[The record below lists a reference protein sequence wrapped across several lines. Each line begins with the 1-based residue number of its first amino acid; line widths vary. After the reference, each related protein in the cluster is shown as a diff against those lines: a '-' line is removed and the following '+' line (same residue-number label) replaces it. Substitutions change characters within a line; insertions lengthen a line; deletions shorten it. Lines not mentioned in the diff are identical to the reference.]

1 MTLHYR
7 ILPDVT
13 GVDLGPVFPLA
24 DALPRDPMLRTGRI
38 AADPLRLPRPRPVYE
53 TWGKRGLDVV
63 LASLA
68 LILSLPVLLA
78 LMAALWIEGGK
89 PLFVQRRLGRDG
101 RVFRMFKLRTMVLD
115 AESRLATCLAADPL
129 LRAEWDRTQKLKADP
144 RITPL
149 GRLLRKTSLDELPQ
163 LINVIRGDMSLV
175 GPRPMLP
182 EQLPLYRNPA
192 SYLRL
197 RPGLTGLWQVTARN
211 EESFDLRA
219 AIDRRYAR
227 KVTLTRD
234 LGIMAV
240 TFGALWRATGY

>member
-13 GVDLGPVFPLA
+13 GVDLSPVFPLVETPP
-24 DALPRDPMLRTGRI
+24 PRGTRI
-38 AADPLRLPRPRPVYE
+38 AADPLSVSPPRPIYE
-53 TWGKRGLDVV
+53 GWGKRAMDVV

-68 LILSLPVLLA
+68 LALSLPVLLI
-78 LMAALWIEGGK
+78 LMVALWIEGGK
-89 PLFVQRRLGRDG
+89 PIFVQRRLGRNG
-101 RVFRMFKLRTMVLD
+101 RVFRMFKLRTMVQD
-115 AESRLATCLAADPL
+115 AESRLAMCLDADPR
-129 LRAEWDRTQKLKADP
+129 LRAEWDLTQKLKADP

-163 LINVIRGDMSLV
+163 LFNVIRGDMSLV

-182 EQLPLYRNPA
+182 EQLPLYRTPA

-219 AIDRRYAR
+219 AIDHTYAQN
-227 KVTLTRD
+227 VSLSRD

>member
-24 DALPRDPMLRTGRI
+24 DAPPRPSRI
-38 AADPLRLPRPRPVYE
+38 AADPLPLRAPVPLYE
-53 TWGKRGLDVV
+53 GFGKRALDVT
-63 LASLA
+63 LAGLA
-68 LILSLPVLLA
+68 LLLALPVLLA
-78 LMAALWIEGGK
+78 LVLALWIEGGK
-89 PLFVQRRLGRDG
+89 PVFVQRRLGRDG

-115 AESRLATCLAADPL
+115 AESRLATCLAEDPL

-163 LINVIRGDMSLV
+163 LINVILGDMSLV

-182 EQLPLYRNPA
+182 EQLPLYRHPA

-219 AIDRRYAR
+219 AIDHRYAQ
-227 KVTLTRD
+227 KVSLGRD
-234 LGIMAV
+234 LGIMAA

>member
-7 ILPDVT
+7 ILPDIT

-24 DALPRDPMLRTGRI
+24 DPLPRGRRI
-38 AADPLRLPRPRPVYE
+38 AADPLRIPAPRPVYE
-53 TWGKRGLDVV
+53 AIGKRVLDVV

-68 LILSLPVLLA
+68 LVLSLPVLGL
-78 LMAALWIEGGK
+78 LMLALWIEGGK
-89 PLFVQRRLGRDG
+89 PVFVQRRLGRDG

-115 AESRLATCLAADPL
+115 AESRLATCLASDPL
-129 LRAEWDRTQKLKADP
+129 LRAEWDRTQKLKSDP

-182 EQLPLYRNPA
+182 EQLPLYRTPA

-219 AIDRRYAR
+219 EIDHRYAQ
-227 KVTLTRD
+227 KVSMSRD